1 MTHRDDIQGPLVQLG
16 KAHREAAFSS
26 DATRYPWRTAELQA
40 NRPTHRRFAW
50 VRVAA
55 PLAAAAA
62 VAVLFVVPS
71 LFTGPVAEP
80 NVDVV
85 AEAVTPEEP
94 QATIKV
100 ARGSAAPCDDYK
112 DDGDYNGDGV
122 VAETSVLRQHV
133 FATFCCS
140 DRFPQTLAARG
151 RIGVYR
157 NARPASG
164 FFIARL
170 LTPPPIKTDRSADR
184 FPIVGCPIPPRRP
197 VHPPRG

>member
-1 MTHRDDIQGPLVQLG
+1 MTHRDDIQGWLVQLG
-16 KAHREAAFSS
+16 KAHREVAFSS
-26 DATRYPWRTAELQA
+26 DAARYPWRTAELQA

-71 LFTGPVAEP
+71 LFTDPVAEP

-94 QATIKV
+94 QATITV
-100 ARGSAAPCDDYK
+100 ARDSAAPCDDYK

-122 VAETSVLRQHV
+122 VDGRDIQAYVDCVRRSGGDVGLET
-133 FATFCCS
+133 A
-140 DRFPQTLAARG
+140 RFRD
-151 RIGVYR
+151 
-157 NARPASG
+157 
-164 FFIARL
+164 FL
-170 LTPPPIKTDRSADR
+170 L
-184 FPIVGCPIPPRRP
+184 
-197 VHPPRG
+197 